1 MVRIGVI
8 GGIGSGKSYI
18 AKLFGYPVFDA
29 DNEVSKLYKKNKKCY
44 KTLNKELPKYIN
56 SLPIKKNLNAKA
68 KNQNKYN
75 LRKII
80 KIIHPEI
87 RFKMNKFIK
96 KNKKKKFIV
105 LDIPLLIE
113 NKLNRKDDILIFVDA
128 KKEEVDKSLKKRP
141 NFNQKLINKFKALQ
155 LSLEIKKRKSD
166 FIIKNNFK
174 NKSAK
179 NSVKKIKELF
189 LFNA

>member
-1 MVRIGVI
+1 MVRIAVI
-8 GGIGSGKSYI
+8 GGIGYGKSYI
-18 AKLFGYPVFDA
+18 AKLFGYPVFNA
-29 DNEVSKLYKKNKKCY
+29 DNEVSKLYKKNRKCY
-44 KTLNKELPKYIN
+44 KKLKKELPKYIN
-56 SLPIKKNLNAKA
+56 SFPIKKNLLSKA
-68 KNQNKYN
+68 INQNKHN
-75 LRKII
+75 LKKII

-87 RFKMNKFIK
+87 RFEMEKFIK
-96 KNKKKKFIV
+96 KNRKKRFIV

-113 NKLNRKDDILIFVDA
+113 NKLNKKDDILIFVDA
-128 KKEEVDKSLKKRP
+128 KKKEVINRLKKRP

-155 LSLEIKKRKSD
+155 LSLETKKKRSD

-179 NSVKKIKELF
+179 NSVKKIKENF